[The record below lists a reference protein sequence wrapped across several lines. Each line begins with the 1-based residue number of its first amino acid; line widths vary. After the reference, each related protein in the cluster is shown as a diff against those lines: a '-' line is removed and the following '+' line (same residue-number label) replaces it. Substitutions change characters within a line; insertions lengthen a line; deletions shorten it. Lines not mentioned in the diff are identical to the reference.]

1 MHPSESK
8 LALYAGKDLGFWERF
23 RISRHVYRCERCQR
37 HLEELAGVREWIG
50 AQAEEMPVGV
60 NWDNLAAEM
69 RANIRLGIAAGQCVA
84 EPVAPKLSLAR
95 WRTPALVS
103 PVLLVMVA
111 GWILLSLHPPI
122 KPASAVYRHDVVLQA
137 GAGGIG
143 LEKDGRGFSLLSP
156 QGEGVIAS
164 VRGET
169 AVRSRYVD
177 PDTGQMM
184 VTHVYAQ

>member
-8 LALYAGKDLGFWERF
+8 LALYAGKDLGIWERF
-23 RISRHVYRCERCQR
+23 RVSRHVYGCERCQR
-37 HLEELAGVREWIG
+37 RVEELAGIREWMG
-50 AQAEEMPVGV
+50 AQAEELPVEV

-84 EPVAPKLSLAR
+84 EAPQPKVALAR

-103 PVLLVMVA
+103 PVLLVLVA
-111 GWILLSLHPPI
+111 GWILLSLHPPL
-122 KPASAVYRHDVVLQA
+122 KQAAANHRDEVVLQA
-137 GAGGIG
+137 GAEGIG
-143 LEKDGRGFSLLSP
+143 LEKGGRGFSLPAP
-156 QGEGVIAS
+156 QGEDVIAS

>member
-8 LALYAGKDLGFWERF
+8 LALYAGRDLGLWERF
-23 RISRHVYRCERCQR
+23 RISRHLYHCERCQR
-37 HLEELAGVREWIG
+37 HLEELASVREWMG
-50 AQAEEMPVGV
+50 AQAEDMPVGV
-60 NWDNLAAEM
+60 NWDDLAAEM

-84 EPVAPKLSLAR
+84 EPVRPKASLSR

-103 PVLLVMVA
+103 PVLLILVA
-111 GWILLSLHPPI
+111 GWILLSLNPPL
-122 KPASAVYRHDVVLQA
+122 KPVAAYRHDVVLQA

-143 LEKDGRGFSLLSP
+143 LEKDGRGFSLPAP

-184 VTHVYAQ
+184 ITHVYAQ